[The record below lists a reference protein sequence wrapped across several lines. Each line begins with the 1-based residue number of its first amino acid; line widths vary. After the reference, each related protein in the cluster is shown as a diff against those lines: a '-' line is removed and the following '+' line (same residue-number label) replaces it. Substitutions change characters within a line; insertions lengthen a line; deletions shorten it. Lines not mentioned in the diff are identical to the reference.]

1 MAQEIQI
8 GNDLYDLLNT
18 RNFDVDITDERGQA
32 ADPADGK
39 VFKFD
44 WVSSNGNNYGTAVI
58 VAGDENELMLFYG
71 DNLGKG
77 MAPEDK
83 DEWFGFMKEL
93 KDFSTRHNFN
103 TFSPKNINAL
113 KHTMTGMAAIKEG
126 LFEGYYGTR
135 KISYM
140 GEQTDARLVIK
151 HNRMIGEN
159 DKRYR
164 YVESLFI
171 ETVDGER
178 FKLPFVKLVGGR
190 AMLEHVR
197 QGGRPYDI
205 RGQHITETV
214 GEMAVLSRFRRAQQ
228 GRMFEGVT
236 QQLVESANVYYE
248 ALQSNL
254 KHLATGRG
262 YTHYFESWTPAD
274 IGEQESLV
282 EDLRNMF
289 IEQTLDTRIEQALP
303 TLAKIQQRGNAMKEA
318 QIFENWVN
326 GIMEGTW
333 ALPDNP
339 EAQEKLNQLMT
350 GELIVGPD
358 ATNATE
364 LLYDVIGDDQL
375 FDILGN
381 LADRDPR
388 ANIWDD
394 SDVQARLAEL
404 GIQTPQSSE
413 AEPADVA
420 QDTAPEQGMA
430 EAAKWRDPKYKDR
443 LYTQEPGDSDEYDDI
458 GYGYDFPERPENDP
472 GQKRRMGGVGSAYDR
487 TDPLVKG
494 AGIGRS
500 GIEHSI
506 NTAGKRKGL
515 PSRDQI
521 TSLKQSIRDISGKH
535 PRPNLPEQGMA
546 EAIPAAGVDPKAT
559 QQYAQQ
565 IVQTLQQ
572 ATGATVKD
580 FPNQDGTVRIVINPD
595 PNDRTYPPSRGY
607 IVPTGNDG
615 ATMQNITKAINPY
628 YNTFRQK
635 GWRFDQPVGGAFTI
649 GIPTQQAVAENAEL
663 NTMLKYAGVPMKES
677 VLTDST
683 GHTMDHI
690 IKRFTKEVADFKER
704 GDLDDDLYHALYD
717 YYFDDMPYGTKKA
730 RDGDPYEWVSDRFY
744 ADLGLSEGWKGELA
758 GGTLGGVGGT
768 VAGSALGALAGGP
781 IGAAIGGVV
790 GGAAG
795 STGGGMLGR
804 KMTKEGSCNSTM
816 EGEYCP
822 EHGLM
827 ECGMYE
833 MGTVAGGMAPVIG
846 EAPQDAI
853 NYNGAV
859 TGSYYESDELAR
871 IKTLALLK

>member
-140 GEQTDARLVIK
+140 GEQTEARLVIK

-171 ETVDGER
+171 ETADGER

-214 GEMAVLSRFRRAQQ
+214 SEMAVLSRFRRAQQ

-430 EAAKWRDPKYKDR
+430 E
-443 LYTQEPGDSDEYDDI
+443 GDNLATFE
-458 GYGYDFPERPENDP
+458 
-472 GQKRRMGGVGSAYDR
+472 
-487 TDPLVKG
+487 
-494 AGIGRS
+494 
-500 GIEHSI
+500 SI
-506 NTAGKRKGL
+506 NQLRKSAGL
-515 PSRDQI
+515 P
-521 TSLKQSIRDISGKH
+521 
-535 PRPNLPEQGMA
+535 
-546 EAIPAAGVDPKAT
+546 
-559 QQYAQQ
+559 
-565 IVQTLQQ
+565 VQ
-572 ATGATVKD
+572 
-580 FPNQDGTVRIVINPD
+580 
-595 PNDRTYPPSRGY
+595 
-607 IVPTGNDG
+607 
-615 ATMQNITKAINPY
+615 
-628 YNTFRQK
+628 
-635 GWRFDQPVGGAFTI
+635 
-649 GIPTQQAVAENAEL
+649 
-663 NTMLKYAGVPMKES
+663 ES

-795 STGGGMLGR
+795 GTGGAMLGR
-804 KMTKEGSCNSTM
+804 EMTKEGSCNSTM

>member
-430 EAAKWRDPKYKDR
+430 EA
-443 LYTQEPGDSDEYDDI
+443 
-458 GYGYDFPERPENDP
+458 
-472 GQKRRMGGVGSAYDR
+472 
-487 TDPLVKG
+487 
-494 AGIGRS
+494 
-500 GIEHSI
+500 
-506 NTAGKRKGL
+506 
-515 PSRDQI
+515 
-521 TSLKQSIRDISGKH
+521 
-535 PRPNLPEQGMA
+535 
-546 EAIPAAGVDPKAT
+546 IPAAGVDPKAT

-795 STGGGMLGR
+795 GTGGAMLGR
-804 KMTKEGSCNSTM
+804 EMTKEGSCNSTM

>member
-140 GEQTDARLVIK
+140 GEQTEARLVIK

-236 QQLVESANVYYE
+236 QQLVESANQYYE

-282 EDLRNMF
+282 EDLRTMF

-303 TLAKIQQRGNAMKEA
+303 TLAKIQQRGTAMKEA

-333 ALPDNP
+333 ALPDTP

-364 LLYDVIGDDQL
+364 LLYDVIGDDKL
-375 FDILGN
+375 FDILN
-381 LADRDPR
+381 DLADRDPR

-430 EAAKWRDPKYKDR
+430 EGYQLDEGAVETITALVKKIPGIGKYYQMAQQYKPQLIEILKTSKSGKEVKQKMEQLAAGQSATVAESGMMKQLGGLAVGGGSILSTMWMNAMGMIDGVLAHAAAGEVGGAVASGSILGLIPVTLMLFAAMLLFKGSK
-443 LYTQEPGDSDEYDDI
+443 QSSDEKAQA
-458 GYGYDFPERPENDP
+458 FQAQR
-472 GQKRRMGGVGSAYDR
+472 GQ
-487 TDPLVKG
+487 
-494 AGIGRS
+494 
-500 GIEHSI
+500 
-506 NTAGKRKGL
+506 
-515 PSRDQI
+515 
-521 TSLKQSIRDISGKH
+521 
-535 PRPNLPEQGMA
+535 QGMA
-546 EAIPAAGVDPKAT
+546 EGDNLATFESMNQLRKSAGLP
-559 QQYAQQ
+559 
-565 IVQTLQQ
+565 VQ
-572 ATGATVKD
+572 
-580 FPNQDGTVRIVINPD
+580 
-595 PNDRTYPPSRGY
+595 
-607 IVPTGNDG
+607 
-615 ATMQNITKAINPY
+615 
-628 YNTFRQK
+628 
-635 GWRFDQPVGGAFTI
+635 
-649 GIPTQQAVAENAEL
+649 
-663 NTMLKYAGVPMKES
+663 ES

-690 IKRFTKEVADFKER
+690 IKRFTKEVANFKEN

-795 STGGGMLGR
+795 GTGGAMLGR
-804 KMTKEGSCNSTM
+804 EMTKEGSCNSTM

>member
-58 VAGDENELMLFYG
+58 VAGEDNELMLFYG

-93 KDFSTRHNFN
+93 KDFSTRHNFY

-135 KISYM
+135 RISYM

-171 ETVDGER
+171 ETADGER
-178 FKLPFVKLVGGR
+178 FKLPFNKLVGGR

-262 YTHYFESWTPAD
+262 YTQYFESWTPAD

-333 ALPDNP
+333 ALPDTP
-339 EAQEKLNQLMT
+339 EAQEKLNQLMA

-375 FDILGN
+375 FDILRN
-381 LADRDPR
+381 LAEQDPR

-413 AEPADVA
+413 TEPADVA

-430 EAAKWRDPKYKDR
+430 E
-443 LYTQEPGDSDEYDDI
+443 GDNLATFESMNQL
-458 GYGYDFPERPENDP
+458 R
-472 GQKRRMGGVGSAYDR
+472 KSA
-487 TDPLVKG
+487 
-494 AGIGRS
+494 
-500 GIEHSI
+500 
-506 NTAGKRKGL
+506 GL
-515 PSRDQI
+515 P
-521 TSLKQSIRDISGKH
+521 
-535 PRPNLPEQGMA
+535 
-546 EAIPAAGVDPKAT
+546 
-559 QQYAQQ
+559 
-565 IVQTLQQ
+565 VQ
-572 ATGATVKD
+572 
-580 FPNQDGTVRIVINPD
+580 
-595 PNDRTYPPSRGY
+595 
-607 IVPTGNDG
+607 
-615 ATMQNITKAINPY
+615 
-628 YNTFRQK
+628 
-635 GWRFDQPVGGAFTI
+635 
-649 GIPTQQAVAENAEL
+649 
-663 NTMLKYAGVPMKES
+663 ES

-690 IKRFTKEVADFKER
+690 LKRFTKEVADFEAG
-704 GDLDDDLYHALYD
+704 GDLDDDLYDTLYD
-717 YYFDDMPYGTKKA
+717 YYFDDMPYGVKKA
-730 RDGDPYEWVSDRFY
+730 RTGDPYEWVSERFH

-758 GGTLGGVGGT
+758 GGTIGGVGGT

-781 IGAAIGGVV
+781 VGAAIGGVV

-795 STGGGMLGR
+795 GTGGAMLGR
-804 KMTKEGSCNSTM
+804 EMTKEGSCNSTM

-822 EHGLM
+822 EHGLA

-833 MGTVAGGMAPVIG
+833 MGTVAGGIAPVIG
-846 EAPQDAI
+846 ESPQDPI

-871 IKTLALLK
+871 IKSLALLK

>member
-8 GNDLYDLLNT
+8 GKDLYDLLNT

-39 VFKFD
+39 VFKFN

-58 VAGDENELMLFYG
+58 VTGEENELMLFYG

-171 ETVDGER
+171 ETADGER

-214 GEMAVLSRFRRAQQ
+214 SEMAVLSRFRRAQQ

-420 QDTAPEQGMA
+420 QDTA
-430 EAAKWRDPKYKDR
+430 
-443 LYTQEPGDSDEYDDI
+443 
-458 GYGYDFPERPENDP
+458 
-472 GQKRRMGGVGSAYDR
+472 
-487 TDPLVKG
+487 
-494 AGIGRS
+494 
-500 GIEHSI
+500 
-506 NTAGKRKGL
+506 
-515 PSRDQI
+515 
-521 TSLKQSIRDISGKH
+521 
-535 PRPNLPEQGMA
+535 PEQGMA

-768 VAGSALGALAGGP
+768 VAGSALGALATGSP

-795 STGGGMLGR
+795 GTGGAMLGR

>member
-430 EAAKWRDPKYKDR
+430 EA
-443 LYTQEPGDSDEYDDI
+443 
-458 GYGYDFPERPENDP
+458 
-472 GQKRRMGGVGSAYDR
+472 
-487 TDPLVKG
+487 
-494 AGIGRS
+494 
-500 GIEHSI
+500 
-506 NTAGKRKGL
+506 
-515 PSRDQI
+515 
-521 TSLKQSIRDISGKH
+521 
-535 PRPNLPEQGMA
+535 
-546 EAIPAAGVDPKAT
+546 IPAAGVDPKAT

-565 IVQTLQQ
+565 IVQALQQ
-572 ATGATVKD
+572 TTGATVKD

-795 STGGGMLGR
+795 GTGGAMLGR
-804 KMTKEGSCNSTM
+804 EMTKEGSCNSTM